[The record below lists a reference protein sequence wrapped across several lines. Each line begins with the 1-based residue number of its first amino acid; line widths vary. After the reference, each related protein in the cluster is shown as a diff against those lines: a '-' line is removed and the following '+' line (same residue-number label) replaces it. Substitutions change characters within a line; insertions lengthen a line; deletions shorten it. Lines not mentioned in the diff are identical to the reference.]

1 MSVHLVHGDKGG
13 VGKSLLASVLVE
25 YVLARKCNAF
35 VVDADMR
42 NADLFAAFQHT
53 DVPTARVD
61 VRTQDGWMELA
72 TILERTQDAEVVI
85 SLPAGVGN
93 EVTENE
99 HFLREALEG
108 LERSL
113 VCFWVLNRSPHSIAL
128 LRPFLERYGGFA
140 RAMVAV
146 RNLYFGGPERFTRW
160 KEAKTREAFTAAGG
174 LEMDLED
181 LSDRIVDATFLHL
194 PPRRFSDGAALSYGE
209 RLGLRRWLD
218 HTFAAFDGLGDR
230 LGVGTR

>member
-25 YVLARKCNAF
+25 YVLARKCDAF

-85 SLPAGVGN
+85 SLPAGVGS
-93 EVTENE
+93 EVAENE
-99 HFLREALEG
+99 RFLREALEG

-113 VCFWVLNRSPHSIAL
+113 VCFSVFNRSPHSIAL
-128 LRPFLERYGGFA
+128 LRPFLERYGDFA

-146 RNLYFGGPERFTRW
+146 RNLYFGGPSASR
-160 KEAKTREAFTAAGG
+160 AGG
-174 LEMDLED
+174 TPKRARR
-181 LSDRIVDATFLHL
+181 SRPPAAWRWTSRTSATASWT
-194 PPRRFSDGAALSYGE
+194 PRSCTCRPGASATAP
-209 RLGLRRWLD
+209 R
-218 HTFAAFDGLGDR
+218 
-230 LGVGTR
+230 